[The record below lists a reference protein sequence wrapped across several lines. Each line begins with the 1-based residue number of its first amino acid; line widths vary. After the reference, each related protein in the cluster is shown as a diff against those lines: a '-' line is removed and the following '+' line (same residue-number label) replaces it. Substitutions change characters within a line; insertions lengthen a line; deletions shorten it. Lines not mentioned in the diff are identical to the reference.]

1 MHKQNFNYFQ
11 NQIAT
16 FTKKIIFFHKPFE
29 LKKVIQFISPR
40 FSRENILYLAQFS
53 GVVRN

>member
-29 LKKVIQFISPR
+29 LKKVIQFIPPR